1 MSTKILWM
9 DTSYKRKTKINRDS
23 HKNAS
28 HAQITKNDNMMT
40 RKRIEEKTIEGT
52 KLNHNTDIFSI

>member
-1 MSTKILWM
+1 M
-9 DTSYKRKTKINRDS
+9 DTSYKRKTKIGKDS

-40 RKRIEEKTIEGT
+40 IKRIEEKTIEGT